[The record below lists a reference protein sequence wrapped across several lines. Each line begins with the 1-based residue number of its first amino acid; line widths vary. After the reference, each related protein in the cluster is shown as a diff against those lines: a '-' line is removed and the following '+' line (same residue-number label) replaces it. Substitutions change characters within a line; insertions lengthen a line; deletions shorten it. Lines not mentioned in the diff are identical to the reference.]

1 MHRKKWLLLFIVGVA
16 VGVVVTIP
24 PYIDY
29 ETSDYILR
37 SIEEAP
43 SSTVAVVLGASVI
56 RGEPSPAL
64 QERAEAA
71 LDLYVTG
78 KVQKVLVSGDDSVPG
93 FDEVTPVRKYLV
105 EAGVAP
111 EDIFLDH
118 AGFDTYSSMYRAKEV
133 FGVTDAII
141 VTQSFHM
148 PRSVFI
154 ARTLGIEAYGI
165 VAEERGDP
173 IYNYTREWLASV
185 KAAGDLLFKR
195 VPVQVGESH
204 PLTGNGQD
212 TWEK

>member
-1 MHRKKWLLLFIVGVA
+1 MHRKRWYLLFAAGVA
-16 VGVVVTIP
+16 AGVVVTVP

-29 ETSDYILR
+29 ATHDYILS
-37 SIEEAP
+37 SIEDAP
-43 SSTVAVVLGASVI
+43 TSTVAVVLGASVI

-71 LDLYVTG
+71 FDLYISG

-118 AGFDTYSSMYRAKEV
+118 AGFDTYSTMYRAKEV
-133 FGVTDAII
+133 FGVQDAII
-141 VTQSFHM
+141 VTQAFHM

-154 ARTLGIEAYGI
+154 ARTLGIDAYGI

-173 IYNYTREWLASV
+173 IYNYSREWLASV

-195 VPVQVGESH
+195 VPLQVGESY

>member
-1 MHRKKWLLLFIVGVA
+1 MHRKGTWLLFAAGVTL
-16 VGVVVTIP
+16 GVIVTIP
-24 PYIDY
+24 LYIDY
-29 ETSDYILR
+29 EAKDYILGA
-37 SIEEAP
+37 IGQAP
-43 SSTVAVVLGASVI
+43 DSTVAIVLGASVI

-71 LDLYVTG
+71 FDLYTSG
-78 KVQKVLVSGDDSVPG
+78 KVGKVLVSGDDSVPG

-105 EAGVAP
+105 AAGVAP

-118 AGFDTYSSMYRAKEV
+118 AGFDTYSTMYRAKHV

-148 PRSVFI
+148 PRAVFI
-154 ARTLGIEAYGI
+154 ARTLGIDAYGI

-173 IYNYTREWLASV
+173 IYNYSREWLASV

-195 VPVQVGESH
+195 VPKQIGESY
-204 PLTGNGQD
+204 PLTGDGQE
-212 TWEK
+212 TWEI

>member
-1 MHRKKWLLLFIVGVA
+1 MQRKSWHWLMAGIAAGVLIT
-16 VGVVVTIP
+16 VP
-24 PYIDY
+24 LYIDY
-29 ETSDYILR
+29 ATSEYILG

-56 RGEPSPAL
+56 RGEPSPVL

-71 LDLYVTG
+71 FDLYASG

-93 FDEVTPVRKYLV
+93 FDEVTPVRKYLL

-118 AGFDTYSSMYRAKEV
+118 AGFDTYSSMYRAKNV
-133 FGVTDAII
+133 FGVQDAII

-154 ARTLGIEAYGI
+154 ARTLGIDAYGV
-165 VAEERGDP
+165 VAEDRGDP
-173 IYNYTREWLASV
+173 IYNYSREWLASI

-195 VPVQVGESH
+195 VPTYVGDQY
-204 PLTGNGQD
+204 PITGDGQD
-212 TWEK
+212 TWSKN

>member
-1 MHRKKWLLLFIVGVA
+1 MHRKNRLLLFVGGV
-16 VGVVVTIP
+16 VLGVVVTIP
-24 PYIDY
+24 LYI
-29 ETSDYILR
+29 EHASRDYILR
-37 SIEEAP
+37 SIDEAP
-43 SSTVAVVLGASVI
+43 TSTVAVVLGASVI
-56 RGEPSPAL
+56 RGELSPVL
-64 QERAEAA
+64 KERTEAA
-71 LDLYVTG
+71 LDLYING
-78 KVQKVLVSGDDSVPG
+78 KVQKFLVSGDNSVPG

-118 AGFDTYSSMYRAKEV
+118 AGFDTYSSMYRAKEM
-133 FGVTDAII
+133 FGVQDAII

-154 ARTLGIEAYGI
+154 ARTLGIDAYGI

-173 IYNYTREWLASV
+173 IYNYSREWLASV

-195 VPVQVGESH
+195 VPQEMGKHYNLSDNGE
-204 PLTGNGQD
+204 D

>member
-1 MHRKKWLLLFIVGVA
+1 MQGSNRRWLFLLGIAAGVLFT
-16 VGVVVTIP
+16 VP
-24 PYIDY
+24 LYIDY
-29 ETSDYILR
+29 STKSYILS
-37 SIEEAP
+37 SIEAAP
-43 SSTVAVVLGASVI
+43 SSTVVIVLGASVI
-56 RGEPSPAL
+56 KGEPSPVL

-71 LDLYVTG
+71 FDLYHSG
-78 KVQKVLVSGDDSVPG
+78 KVQKVLVTGDDSVPG
-93 FDEVTPVRKYLV
+93 FDEVTPVRKYLLD
-105 EAGVAP
+105 AGVAP

-118 AGFDTYSSMYRAKEV
+118 AGFDTYSSMYRAKEI

-173 IYNYTREWLASV
+173 IYNYSREWLASI

-195 VPVQVGESH
+195 IPTYMGEQF
-204 PLTGNGQD
+204 PIEGDGQG
-212 TWEK
+212 TWE

>member
-1 MHRKKWLLLFIVGVA
+1 MHRKKWLLLFVVGVA

-56 RGEPSPAL
+56 KGEPSPAL

-195 VPVQVGESH
+195 VPLQVGESH

>member
-1 MHRKKWLLLFIVGVA
+1 MYSKRWYLLFAAGVVA
-16 VGVVVTIP
+16 GVVVTIP

-29 ETSDYILR
+29 ATSNYILS
-37 SIEEAP
+37 SIDEAP

-56 RGEPSPAL
+56 KGEPSPIL

-118 AGFDTYSSMYRAKEV
+118 AGFDTYSSMYRAKTV

-154 ARTLGIEAYGI
+154 ARTLGIQAYGI

-173 IYNYTREWLASV
+173 IYNYSREWLASV

-195 VPVQVGESH
+195 VPKEMGESH